1 MNDILDEAA
10 SPGFAAPMAGLAREH
25 PADIV
30 ERLNTKSIDIAS
42 AALSALPLERAAEV
56 FDEPGLERAEE
67 LIEAQPPERAASLF
81 RAMSDDR
88 AADIFRHLDEPV
100 RERLF
105 AQLDLETKASVARL
119 LAYPENTS
127 GSIMTTEFVS
137 IPSTLTVGE
146 TLDYVRKVEKTRE
159 TIYAIYV
166 LDPKTK
172 TLVKPVSLRRLVTG
186 APEDPVLS
194 VALPRR
200 PITVPPSADRE
211 DVARLIS
218 KYDLLAVPVVDK
230 RGHVLGIVTVDDI
243 IDAMIEETTEDVQRF
258 GGVEALDA
266 PYMDIGFVRMI
277 QKRAGW
283 LCALFLGEMLTA
295 SAMQH
300 FQSEL
305 EKAVVLTLCIPLIMS
320 SGGNSGSQATSLIIR
335 AVALQEVRLRDWWR
349 VALRELPTGVTLG
362 AILGVIGMVRIA
374 LWQNLG
380 VFDYGEH
387 WVLVAFTVGAA
398 LVGIVTFGSLAG
410 SMLPFILK
418 RIGFDPASASAPFV
432 ATLVDVTG
440 LVIYFS
446 IALVFLRGTL
456 L

>member
-1 MNDILDEAA
+1 
-10 SPGFAAPMAGLAREH
+10 
-25 PADIV
+25 
-30 ERLNTKSIDIAS
+30 
-42 AALSALPLERAAEV
+42 
-56 FDEPGLERAEE
+56 
-67 LIEAQPPERAASLF
+67 
-81 RAMSDDR
+81 
-88 AADIFRHLDEPV
+88 
-100 RERLF
+100 
-105 AQLDLETKASVARL
+105 
-119 LAYPENTS
+119 
-127 GSIMTTEFVS
+127 
-137 IPSTLTVGE
+137 
-146 TLDYVRKVEKTRE
+146 
-159 TIYAIYV
+159 
-166 LDPKTK
+166 
-172 TLVKPVSLRRLVTG
+172 
-186 APEDPVLS
+186 
-194 VALPRR
+194 
-200 PITVPPSADRE
+200 
-211 DVARLIS
+211 VARLIS

-300 FQSEL
+300 FELEL
-305 EKAVVLTLCIPLIMS
+305 EKAVVLTLFIPLIMS
-320 SGGNSGSQATSLIIR
+320 SDGNSGSQATSLIIR

-362 AILGVIGMVRIA
+362 AILGVIGVVRIA

-418 RIGFDPASASAPFV
+418 RIGFDPANASAPFV

>member
-1 MNDILDEAA
+1 MTALDFWYEFGSTYSYPAAMRIERLAEAA
-10 SPGFAAPMAGLAREH
+10 HVEVRWRPFLLGPIFKAYGWNDSPFN
-25 PADIV
+25 IY
-30 ERLNTKSIDIAS
+30 S
-42 AALSALPLERAAEV
+42 AKGRYMWRDLQRICEAEGLPLKLPPV
-56 FDEPGLERAEE
+56 QFPQNGL
-67 LIEAQPPERAASLF
+67 
-81 RAMSDDR
+81 
-88 AADIFRHLDEPV
+88 
-100 RERLF
+100 
-105 AQLDLETKASVARL
+105 KAARL
-119 LAYPENTS
+119 AL
-127 GSIMTTEFVS
+127 
-137 IPSTLTVGE
+137 VGE
-146 TLDYVRKVEKTRE
+146 RQGWTPAFSRAVFVANYAEQKDISDKETL
-159 TIYAIYV
+159 
-166 LDPKTK
+166 
-172 TLVKPVSLRRLVTG
+172 
-186 APEDPVLS
+186 
-194 VALPRR
+194 
-200 PITVPPSADRE
+200 
-211 DVARLIS
+211 VARLIS

-230 RGHVLGIVTVDDI
+230 RDHVLGIVTVDDI
-243 IDAMIEETTEDVQRF
+243 IDAMIEGTTEDVQRF

-305 EKAVVLTLCIPLIMS
+305 EKAVVLTLFIPLIMS

-456 L
+456 R